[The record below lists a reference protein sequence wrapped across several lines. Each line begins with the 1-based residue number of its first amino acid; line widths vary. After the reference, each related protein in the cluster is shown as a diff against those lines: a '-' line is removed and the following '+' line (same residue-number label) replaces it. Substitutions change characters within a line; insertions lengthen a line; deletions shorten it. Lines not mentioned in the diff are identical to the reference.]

1 MMTTTMLPAHCHHMI
16 LSQSRTKPIW
26 ALYERWCEAYEK
38 ERDHAEMTRW
48 FEMFKNNA
56 EYIYSLNS
64 EITSEAE
71 QLILGPYCDGFNEK
85 DKAEFLNDFGHF
97 NGVPQTG
104 AAVGFGSALAAR
116 SSAPGRPIGSEMQ
129 TSSSTYFL
137 DTSHSETIT

>member
-1 MMTTTMLPAHCHHMI
+1 MVAGVAAIRRKI
-16 LSQSRTKPIW
+16 LAFLSHQSSQAIRIIRDFRDLMGLRGVCSIQDDPEPGKDISGKDLESDEAIW

-97 NGVPQTG
+97 NGVHEF
-104 AAVGFGSALAAR
+104 V
-116 SSAPGRPIGSEMQ
+116 E
-129 TSSSTYFL
+129 
-137 DTSHSETIT
+137 

>member
-1 MMTTTMLPAHCHHMI
+1 MLATNQI
-16 LSQSRTKPIW
+16 ATYKPPISLLFDCINVVVFCDIDDPEPGKDISEKDLESDEAIW

-64 EITSEAE
+64 EITLEAE

-85 DKAEFLNDFGHF
+85 DKAEFLHDFGHF
-97 NGVPQTG
+97 NGVHEF
-104 AAVGFGSALAAR
+104 V
-116 SSAPGRPIGSEMQ
+116 E
-129 TSSSTYFL
+129 
-137 DTSHSETIT
+137 